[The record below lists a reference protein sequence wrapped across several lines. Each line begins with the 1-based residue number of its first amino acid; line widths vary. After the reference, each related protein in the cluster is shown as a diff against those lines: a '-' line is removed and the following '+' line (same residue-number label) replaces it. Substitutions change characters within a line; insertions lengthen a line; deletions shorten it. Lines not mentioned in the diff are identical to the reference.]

1 MPNSHG
7 NVLNNI
13 SLNSKQNPRS
23 ISKSCP
29 NDKDARQKSFKTIS
43 AQALVRV
50 QGAGYKLGDVKLK
63 DAEVKE
69 KNSLKKYDCKNA
81 TQEKKEQEQVFE
93 KTVAKGSV
101 QKYITK
107 TSKTNSLFIGNLKST
122 VTEEMLRKI
131 FKRYQSF
138 ESAKVCRDFL
148 TKKSLGYGY
157 LNFKD
162 KNDAESARKEF
173 NYTVFFGQEV
183 KIMPSMKNTLF
194 RKNIGTNVFL

>member
-93 KTVAKGSV
+93 KNCCKGKRAKI
-101 QKYITK
+101 YH
-107 TSKTNSLFIGNLKST
+107 
-122 VTEEMLRKI
+122 E
-131 FKRYQSF
+131 
-138 ESAKVCRDFL
+138 
-148 TKKSLGYGY
+148 
-157 LNFKD
+157 NFKD
-162 KNDAESARKEF
+162 K
-173 NYTVFFGQEV
+173 
-183 KIMPSMKNTLF
+183 
-194 RKNIGTNVFL
+194 